1 MPEHGTLRPKIDEIR
16 LALTQI
22 EEQIDQSEKARLA
35 EPLRSII
42 ETYVNDPAIPKAIR
56 NQRIFYDILLILGK
70 MAPRNAKSDE
80 KFICPL
86 SYSYLDEMEESDK
99 FISTCGYIF
108 YLPSLMKWLLYEE
121 LSNREL
127 TNPLTRRPF
136 HPLEIQ
142 LLRSYMKAFKI
153 FNFYLPI
160 SNDERQANHEYI
172 RRHRTSYTPTISDLI
187 REMDF
192 YPDKLIVD
200 LMTRFYN
207 ERHVDLIET
216 SHFFALLAQKDKQI
230 LKLKQIDVAA
240 LINSLLNSPRLQVLQ
255 NAAWL
260 CSAIAKNELFNELL
274 ITNPSIFDNLKRIL
288 RQELHGPR
296 KDSKIINNITLF
308 FYNLSTRDAFDGQ
321 LIDILLTMK
330 HCLFTNELA
339 KNPALFF
346 KNILTRHSN
355 NQLLIGL
362 VFEIIRSI
370 RTNTLDEEQDLT
382 WFYSSM
388 ANNSL
393 YDAKL
398 SIHREIITYM
408 QEKLASSDSTIRN
421 NAIVFFKNLAKRE
434 VHDDILINF
443 LSDIMELMYDS
454 TDSNIRNNAAEFFI
468 NILSRHSSNHL
479 LVDTIFNQ
487 TAASASIFNLFS
499 TGISSASLSSNLTRE
514 RMITWVC
521 SEMATNALYDGKLS
535 DSKAVSKFMKSM
547 LTSQDPIVLN
557 NAVIFF
563 RNLARRS
570 CHDHKIIKVVIK
582 IKNLLNHP
590 NNKVKENAIWFFN
603 SLLRSTI
610 NNKPLEA
617 MTNCW
622 KRHLLINSDQSLDE
636 NHCFLSHLFAEKEE
650 GAALASDD
658 VVLKIK
664 ALVVDGEPKVSIA
677 AMNFF
682 EKLSTYKN
690 KEELNWQ
697 NKIEEKRLK
706 IKHGDSETRLNAA
719 NFFLNL
725 IENSMSYA
733 AVNPRLLQGK
743 EALDKIL
750 RQLQSGNLEIAKQ
763 AAETLGNFITR
774 ILSLQTQGLNIIKI
788 MQKCI
793 RDEDPRVRL
802 VAQEFS
808 DLMKTLIADQRVNF
822 DLFTLLTQDSETFK
836 SDSVKIN
843 LLWITAENVKYL
855 QETNHLQQ
863 RIRKTRNAL
872 LIHGNPTII
881 RDDVSSLFYLPDHDL
896 EIDKFLAFKVFLNDK
911 NPIIRLNTAY
921 LFSQLAFNSSP
932 EKFTDII
939 PLMTKCLNDENDST
953 KKNAIVFFTKLLKN
967 STKFYFLKP
976 IIPIIRNLL
985 LNNKT
990 CYSAQYFFNTLAER
1004 CTKRFYLKN
1013 LSQLHLAVPSMEKLL
1028 IGGDT
1033 NNKNNSTVFFLKLVD
1048 LTTDIEHL
1056 SRAAPIIQTFLK
1068 DESYLLRIEASW
1080 FFYKI
1085 TKQTTYDELL
1095 NEEIVLSM
1103 KTILENDEESS
1114 SQNNAASFF
1123 ANLALRPAF
1132 DRYLTL
1138 EITPIMLNLL
1148 QSENKKVRCYAISY
1162 FINRINRNIDEGPLT
1177 TRLYTMMS
1185 ILHNDLEPSVREQAE
1200 LLVLAWQKKCAR
1212 EVSARESADRNA
1224 NLFFH
1229 HQQQRAVERNLNLGA
1244 EPNINAANRLIL

>member
-1 MPEHGTLRPKIDEIR
+1 
-16 LALTQI
+16 
-22 EEQIDQSEKARLA
+22 
-35 EPLRSII
+35 
-42 ETYVNDPAIPKAIR
+42 
-56 NQRIFYDILLILGK
+56 
-70 MAPRNAKSDE
+70 
-80 KFICPL
+80 
-86 SYSYLDEMEESDK
+86 
-99 FISTCGYIF
+99 
-108 YLPSLMKWLLYEE
+108 
-121 LSNREL
+121 
-127 TNPLTRRPF
+127 
-136 HPLEIQ
+136 
-142 LLRSYMKAFKI
+142 
-153 FNFYLPI
+153 
-160 SNDERQANHEYI
+160 
-172 RRHRTSYTPTISDLI
+172 
-187 REMDF
+187 MDF

-346 KNILTRHSN
+346 KNILT
-355 NQLLIGL
+355 
-362 VFEIIRSI
+362 
-370 RTNTLDEEQDLT
+370 
-382 WFYSSM
+382 
-388 ANNSL
+388 
-393 YDAKL
+393 
-398 SIHREIITYM
+398 
-408 QEKLASSDSTIRN
+408 
-421 NAIVFFKNLAKRE
+421 
-434 VHDDILINF
+434 
-443 LSDIMELMYDS
+443 
-454 TDSNIRNNAAEFFI
+454 
-468 NILSRHSSNHL
+468 RHSSNHL

-1056 SRAAPIIQTFLK
+1056 SRAAFIFQTFLK

-1095 NEEIVLSM
+1095 NE
-1103 KTILENDEESS
+1103 
-1114 SQNNAASFF
+1114 Q
-1123 ANLALRPAF
+1123 
-1132 DRYLTL
+1132 
-1138 EITPIMLNLL
+1138 
-1148 QSENKKVRCYAISY
+1148 
-1162 FINRINRNIDEGPLT
+1162 
-1177 TRLYTMMS
+1177 
-1185 ILHNDLEPSVREQAE
+1185 SVREQAE